1 MYSKLE
7 NEINQLNDEICA
19 LSEVAFIQC
28 TLCDGCAGRCTE
40 GINIPL
46 VMRAIRAMAETA
58 GVAPKEAAATV
69 DDNGTKA

>member
-28 TLCDGCAGRCTE
+28 TLCDGCAGSCTE
-40 GINIPL
+40 GINMPS

-58 GVAPKEAAATV
+58 GVAPKEV
-69 DDNGTKA
+69 DTQMVEQKIEK